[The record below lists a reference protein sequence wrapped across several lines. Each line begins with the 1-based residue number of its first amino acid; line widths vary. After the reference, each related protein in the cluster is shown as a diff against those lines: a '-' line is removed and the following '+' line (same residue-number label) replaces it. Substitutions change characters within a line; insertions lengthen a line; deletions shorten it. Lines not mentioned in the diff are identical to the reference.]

1 MSRRYR
7 ANAIS
12 GIFGKKGKYTKQQL
26 KELMREEESPKN
38 REHSIQERR
47 KRRKQAAKRAGN

>member
-1 MSRRYR
+1 MSRGYR

-12 GIFGKKGKYTKQQL
+12 GILGKKGKYTKQQL
-26 KELMREEESPKN
+26 EESLKN